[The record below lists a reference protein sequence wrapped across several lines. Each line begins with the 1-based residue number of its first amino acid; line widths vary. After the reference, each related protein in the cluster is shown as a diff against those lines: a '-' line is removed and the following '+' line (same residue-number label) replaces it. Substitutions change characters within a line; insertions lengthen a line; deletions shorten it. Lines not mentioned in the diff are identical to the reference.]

1 MSYGSLRYFE
11 DGSPSLYY
19 TTIESMKYISDASPF
34 VLLRKLITR
43 IGNAFTFL
51 SG

>member
-11 DGSPSLYY
+11 DGRPHLYY
-19 TTIESMKYISDASPF
+19 ISTESMKYISDASPF

-43 IGNAFTFL
+43 IGNAFAFL